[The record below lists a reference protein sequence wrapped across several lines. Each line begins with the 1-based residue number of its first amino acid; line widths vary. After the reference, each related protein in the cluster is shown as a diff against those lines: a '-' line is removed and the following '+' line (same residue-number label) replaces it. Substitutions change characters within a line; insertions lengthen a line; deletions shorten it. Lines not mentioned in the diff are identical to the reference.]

1 MSKEVNVSKDEFKGT
16 ILILLTAVISGFAII
31 VNKFFVAEID
41 PLVFTALRAL
51 FIGLIFLA
59 ISIYFSKDNKG
70 HKFKQASWWSLLL
83 IGIIGGA
90 FAFWLF
96 FAGLKMTLGGRAA
109 FIHKT
114 LPIYAVILAFVFLKE
129 KISQRQLVAMGVML
143 LGLVLMEFT
152 KLSAEM
158 RIGDFLVLGATI
170 LWAIENTISKKVML
184 NKESNWVITFSRMF
198 FGAIVL
204 FAIIFLTGNANLLLT
219 LTSAQIVKIAVS
231 GLFLFAYVL
240 TWYWGLKYIN
250 LSKASAILLLSP
262 VISLFLGMA
271 WLGEQVMMLQA
282 IGSVLI
288 LIGAYFVVRA
298 KSGTR

>member
-1 MSKEVNVSKDEFKGT
+1 MKFSRDEIKGT
-16 ILILLTAVISGFAII
+16 ILILMTAIVSGFSII
-31 VNKFFVAEID
+31 INKFFVAEID
-41 PLVFTALRAL
+41 PLVFTATRAL
-51 FIGLIFLA
+51 LIGLVFLA

-70 HKFKQASWWSLLL
+70 HKFKQTSWWSLLL

-96 FAGLKMTLGGRAA
+96 FAGLKLTLGGRAA

-129 KISQRQLVAMGVML
+129 KISQRQLVAIGVML
-143 LGLVLMEFT
+143 LGLVLMELT

-158 RIGDFLVLGATI
+158 RIGDFLVLGATV
-170 LWAIENTISKKVML
+170 LWAIENTISKKAML
-184 NKESNWVITFSRMF
+184 NKESNWVVTFSRMF

-219 LTSAQIVKIAVS
+219 LTSAQIIKIAVS
-231 GLFLFAYVL
+231 GLLLFMYVL

-250 LSKASAILLLSP
+250 LSKASVILLLSP
-262 VISLFLGMA
+262 VISLFLGMV
-271 WLGEQVMMLQA
+271 WLGEQVGMLQA
-282 IGSVLI
+282 IGSLLI
-288 LIGAYFVVRA
+288 LVGAYFVIGVRSE
-298 KSGTR
+298 KR